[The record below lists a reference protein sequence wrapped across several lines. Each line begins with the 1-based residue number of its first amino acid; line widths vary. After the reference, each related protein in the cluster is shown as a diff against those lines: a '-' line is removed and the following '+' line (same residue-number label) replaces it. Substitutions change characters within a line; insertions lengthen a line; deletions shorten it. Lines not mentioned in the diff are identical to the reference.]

1 MLQSPDR
8 KKFHSDTEL
17 NIGSSSEMSGEQN
30 VAIRKRKQPD
40 SEWSQAINELSAEFK
55 KTLNEWRRDME
66 SSITKIADNV
76 ISVKNELSS
85 LTQITSEIKSEINLL
100 RSEQLLI
107 KQRVSKLD
115 VKCEGMSGQIDSLKD
130 SVQFVSNDQN
140 DICKKVTQ
148 IEQQIKETVNLSPI
162 VTELVVKIDHLEQ
175 SARNNNIELCNIP
188 ERRNENLLSL
198 MQNIGSVIKYN
209 IQQSDIISI
218 HRVPHAHQ
226 QNNMPKN
233 IIVKFATRVM
243 RDNILSA
250 HRLCKGLTTEQLGM
264 SGTSQQIY
272 MHEHLTLKN
281 KLLFRECR
289 EAAKKHNYKFLWVKH
304 GTILVREKEAARAFA
319 IRNSRDIVKIKPG
332 YAATNDNK
340 Q

>member
-1 MLQSPDR
+1 MFHSPG
-8 KKFHSDTEL
+8 KIKFHSDTEL
-17 NIGSSSEMSGEQN
+17 NASSSEMSGEQN
-30 VAIRKRKQPD
+30 VATRKRKQPD
-40 SEWSQAINELSAEFK
+40 SEWSQAIKELSAEFK

-85 LTQITSEIKSEINLL
+85 LTQITSEIKSEINSL

-107 KQRVSKLD
+107 KQRVSELD
-115 VKCEGMSGQIDSLKD
+115 VKYEGMTSQMDSLKD
-130 SVQFVSNDQN
+130 SVRFVSDDQN

-148 IEQQIKETVNLSPI
+148 IEQQIKETVNLTPI
-162 VTELVVKIDHLEQ
+162 VTELVTKIDHLEQ
-175 SARNNNIELCNIP
+175 SARNNNIEICNIP

-209 IQQSDIISI
+209 IQQNDISSI

-226 QNNMPKN
+226 QNNKPKN
-233 IIVKFATRVM
+233 IIVKLATRVM

-250 HRLCKGLTTEQLGM
+250 HRLCRGLTTEQLGI

-281 KLLFRECR
+281 KHLFRECR
-289 EAAKKHNYKFLWVKH
+289 EAAKKFNYKFLWVKH
-304 GTILVREKEAARAFA
+304 GTILVREKEATKAFA
-319 IRNSRDIVKIKPG
+319 IRNSQDIAKIKPG
-332 YAATNDNK
+332 YAATNDK